1 MTLTVHL
8 NSLIRG
14 TAGLTGKRHTLYVA
28 IPYLQIT
35 KPTLHLLILILERL
49 LADHKLSS
57 RNAPFMVHVY
67 KNQIG
72 TFIDMPNI
80 ATIKIVNF

>member
-1 MTLTVHL
+1 MYFSRANADVTLTVHL
-8 NSLIRG
+8 NSPIRG
-14 TAGLTGKRHTLYVA
+14 TAGLTGKRYTLYVA

-57 RNAPFMVHVY
+57 RNAPFY
-67 KNQIG
+67 G
-72 TFIDMPNI
+72 TCLQESNRYLY
-80 ATIKIVNF
+80 